1 MAASFAELL
10 RRFRVAASLT
20 QEALAERCG
29 YSPATIAALETGRR
43 KAPRLSAVSD
53 LADALALSAADRALL
68 ATAAGAA
75 GAAGPAAERRSP
87 EVGRP
92 ASEAAGT
99 VLPAPIT
106 PLVGRL
112 AEAGAVADELKSER
126 LVTLVG
132 PGGVGKTR
140 LALRVASGSADKF
153 TGGIWWIEL
162 GPVTDPD
169 GVASAVLR
177 AVGGSEQP
185 GAQTSAEI
193 IAALPDDP
201 VLLVIDNCEHVL
213 DAAARLIG
221 ELLRSSIVTVL
232 TTSREPLAIPGE
244 VNWQVPP
251 LRVPDSTVPA
261 EGGRPPRTP
270 AIDIETA
277 SSVEA
282 VQLFVDR
289 ATRVS
294 PRFRLDE
301 GNVAA
306 VARICRRLDG
316 MPLAIELVAARVRAR
331 GIRDLADD
339 LDQRIPLAGATAR
352 GVPDR
357 QSTLRASIGWSYQLL
372 TPGEQQAFRCLACF
386 AGSFTEAAFDAVAGR
401 MSGGSD
407 DEELNGGEALGRLVD
422 KSLVVLAEGTARYR
436 LLESIREYATQQ
448 AGQAGELAAIRD
460 AHADYYADWV
470 AGLGAGEASDASE
483 AMLELIGSEYPNLR
497 NALQWSIDQRSAR
510 AASLVTAIGTA
521 WHQLSMFHDAVVLG
535 DSALGIVA
543 EADPGAWAKTV
554 GALAMARLLAGD
566 LAFVGSAVPS
576 AERLARAADDHWT
589 MAWCEL
595 VQGSRPPFDPGPLI
609 SAYERGVDLAPSV
622 AVVAAASAASA
633 GTDTDAARWSE
644 HAIELAGRLDNTS
657 LRAVAAVAT
666 AEHLIECG
674 RLTEA
679 VDLVLPVTLDR
690 TVMPAV
696 RLLGVGRVVH
706 AAFQRNDDRVGS
718 EVSTTVDEIARGWP
732 DRGVWRVGLQGLRMS
747 LLRSEM
753 SGSGTGSGT
762 GLGTGSGSPPRE
774 PSGWLMRIAHTPG
787 LLRTYCRLA
796 IEGGQR
802 LDPVTLARSVVAP
815 EQGSLMAASIASIH
829 AACAA
834 VDGDGDR
841 AASLW
846 RSVLGDAARGG
857 YLLLVCDALEAL
869 GCLAARR
876 GADST
881 LAVSLIAA
889 ARACRDEIGYRF
901 RFRYEQAAL
910 DEAVAMLGPAA
921 LLGPALDWQAAASLA
936 LSG

>member
-10 RRFRVAASLT
+10 RRFRVAGSLT

-43 KAPRLSAVSD
+43 RAPRLSTVSD

-75 GAAGPAAERRSP
+75 GAARAAGPVAERRSP
-87 EVGRP
+87 ETGGTAVVAGRGGGGGRI
-92 ASEAAGT
+92 E
-99 VLPAPIT
+99 LPAPIT

-112 AEAGAVADELKSER
+112 AEAGAVAGELKAER

-185 GAQTSAEI
+185 GAQASAEI
-193 IAALPDDP
+193 VAALPDDP

-213 DAAARLIG
+213 DAAAGLIG
-221 ELLRSSIVTVL
+221 ELLRSPIITVL
-232 TTSREPLAIPGE
+232 ATSREPLAIPGE
-244 VNWQVPP
+244 VSWPVPP
-251 LRVPDSTVPA
+251 LRVPDAVLA
-261 EGGRPPRTP
+261 AGGRPPGTP
-270 AIDIETA
+270 AGDSVESA

-294 PRFRLDE
+294 PGFRLDD
-301 GNVAA
+301 GNIAA

-316 MPLAIELVAARVRAR
+316 LPLGIELVAARIRAR
-331 GIRDLADD
+331 GIRELADD

-357 QSTLRASIGWSYQLL
+357 QSTLRAAIGWSYQLL
-372 TPGEQQAFRCLACF
+372 TEGEQQAFRSLASF
-386 AGSFTEAAFDAVAGR
+386 AGPFTGAAFAAVAGR
-401 MSGGSD
+401 LAGAFA
-407 DEELNGGEALGRLVD
+407 DEELTGDEALGRLVD
-422 KSLVVLAEGTARYR
+422 KSLVVLVEETARYR
-436 LLESIREYATQQ
+436 LLQSIREYATQQ

-460 AHADYYADWV
+460 AHADYYAAWV
-470 AGLGAGEASDASE
+470 AGLGAGEVSDASE
-483 AMLELIGSEYPNLR
+483 AMLELIASEYPNLR
-497 NALQWSIDQRSAR
+497 NALRWSIDQRSAR

-543 EADPGAWAKTV
+543 EADPGTWARTA

-566 LAFVGSAVPS
+566 LAFVASAVPS
-576 AERLARAADDHWT
+576 AEQLARAADDHWT

-679 VDLVLPVTLDR
+679 VDRVLPVTLDR

-696 RLLGVGRVVH
+696 RLLAVGRVVH

-732 DRGVWRVGLQGLRMS
+732 DRGVWRVGLQGLRMA
-747 LLRSEM
+747 LLRGEPQAPAS
-753 SGSGTGSGT
+753 
-762 GLGTGSGSPPRE
+762 LPRE

-796 IEGGQR
+796 IDGGHR
-802 LDPVTLARSVVAP
+802 LDPVVLARSVVRP
-815 EQGSLMAASIASIH
+815 EEGSLMAASINSIH

-834 VDGDGDR
+834 VDGDGAR
-841 AASLW
+841 AAALW
-846 RSVLGDAARGG
+846 RSVLGDAARAG

-869 GCLAARR
+869 GGLAARR
-876 GADST
+876 GGDPT
-881 LAVSLIAA
+881 LAVRLIAA
-889 ARACRDEIGYRF
+889 GGACRDETGYRF
-901 RFRYEQAAL
+901 RFGYEQAAL
-910 DEAVAMLGPAA
+910 DEAFAAVGPASPA
-921 LLGPALDWQAAASLA
+921 GPALDWQAAAALA